1 MQPCCSMLPHLM
13 VLAMSILH
21 TIAWQVYCMF
31 ESVVVSYNSS
41 KTTVLMENSGLKE
54 GSKRSPKKLRAVFF
68 SRFASLCAGI
78 IHKVSHKRLNQ
89 VKMFHFELFQ

>member
-1 MQPCCSMLPHLM
+1 
-13 VLAMSILH
+13 
-21 TIAWQVYCMF
+21 MF

-68 SRFASLCAGI
+68 LRFASLCAGI

>member
-1 MQPCCSMLPHLM
+1 
-13 VLAMSILH
+13 
-21 TIAWQVYCMF
+21 MF

-89 VKMFHFELFQ
+89 EKMFHFELFQ

>member
-1 MQPCCSMLPHLM
+1 MLPHLM

-41 KTTVLMENSGLKE
+41 KTTVLMENSGLKKVQNAPQKSLE
-54 GSKRSPKKLRAVFF
+54 QYF
-68 SRFASLCAGI
+68 SQDLPHS
-78 IHKVSHKRLNQ
+78 VQ
-89 VKMFHFELFQ
+89 ELFIKSLIKDSIK